1 MPLCTSPTGPR
12 VVGPADHS
20 VKFSIV
26 IPTYNESENI
36 ADMIALLSKEL
47 ATSVG
52 DSYEI
57 IVVDDDSPDRTW
69 EIVAALG
76 ESDPRIIAVRRTQ
89 ERGLA
94 TAVVRGFQ
102 VSRGDVLG
110 VIDGDL
116 QHPPEVVCALWAK
129 MNAGSDVVVAS
140 RYVEGAGVGD
150 WSLLR
155 QGVSRVAR
163 LIAWLLLPGV
173 LGQIT
178 DPMSGCFMVKRSVV
192 IGVPLNPVGYRTLV
206 EVLGRTQPTAVSE
219 VGYSFNP
226 RSKGRSKANLG
237 ICWDDFIH
245 LVKLRFRPHEPT
257 PEPH

>member
-1 MPLCTSPTGPR
+1 M
-12 VVGPADHS
+12 VGPADHS